1 MYNRLIKYL
10 DKIKCLYHKQ
20 FGFRSNHSTIHALL
34 VITDKIQ
41 RAIENSMYSCGVF
54 LDLSKAFDTVN
65 HNILLSKLQSL
76 GIRSIALDWFRS
88 YLSNRKQFVS
98 IGNANPAQ
106 RNISCRLPQGS
117 VLGPLLFL
125 LYVNDFS
132 NCSKILDFH
141 IFSDDSN
148 LFYAHKS
155 LENLVQITNDELQ
168 KVNDW
173 LCANKLSLNVD
184 KSNFAIFHSHE
195 KQLIMK

>member
-10 DKIKCLYHKQ
+10 DKMKCLYNKQ

-76 GIRSIALDWFRS
+76 GIRGIVLDWFRS

-98 IGNANPAQ
+98 IGNANSAQ
-106 RNISCRLPQGS
+106 RNISCGLPQAS
-117 VLGPLLFL
+117 VLGPLYFYCMSMILEL
-125 LYVNDFS
+125 L
-132 NCSKILDFH
+132 
-141 IFSDDSN
+141 
-148 LFYAHKS
+148 
-155 LENLVQITNDELQ
+155 
-168 KVNDW
+168 
-173 LCANKLSLNVD
+173 
-184 KSNFAIFHSHE
+184 
-195 KQLIMK
+195 

>member
-1 MYNRLIKYL
+1 MPFYN
-10 DKIKCLYHKQ
+10 KQ

-34 VITDKIQ
+34 VITAKIQ
-41 RAIENSMYSCGVF
+41 RAIKNSMYSCGVF
-54 LDLSKAFDTVN
+54 LGLSKAFDTVN

-106 RNISCRLPQGS
+106 RNISCGLPQGS

-141 IFSDDSN
+141 LFSDDSN

-155 LENLVQITNDELQ
+155 LKNLVQITNDELQ

-173 LCANKLSLNVD
+173 LCANKLSLNVE
-184 KSNFAIFHSHE
+184 KSNFAIFHSHQ
-195 KQLIMK
+195 KKLIMK